1 MPRTKCALCGAL
13 SYGFP
18 LCSRCRK
25 KANDGR
31 KVEGGVARWNKWAKV
46 FEREVEA
53 K

>member
-1 MPRTKCALCGAL
+1 MPRTKCRLCGAL

-31 KVEGGVARWNKWAKV
+31 EVEGRVARWDKLAKV
-46 FEREVEA
+46 FKLEV